1 MPCVLK
7 VSWLIVDG
15 LHVPEEEDGVIRSL
29 ASCWTCTSRAPLQAS
44 AQTELLCSWIPH
56 GPPSCKQGGHS
67 QLSQSSTAQSVKQK
81 QARAHVKPN
90 PNPLM
95 LTLCFFFF
103 FIQLFPALVWYPT
116 CLAAG
121 MSHFGH
127 SPRSLWALYFL
138 HTHTCTQTLNLTHQ
152 QQVFHDQGQPISS
165 AGSSWQPPFPQYHR
179 DYSQSA
185 DYIIPNS
192 FICKSD

>member
-56 GPPSCKQGGHS
+56 GPPSCKQGEHN

-103 FIQLFPALVWYPT
+103 YSTFSSSGVISHLSGSRNVPLPAASVCAHPHTVALKLWI
-116 CLAAG
+116 
-121 MSHFGH
+121 SH
-127 SPRSLWALYFL
+127 
-138 HTHTCTQTLNLTHQ
+138 
-152 QQVFHDQGQPISS
+152 ISS
-165 AGSSWQPPFPQYHR
+165 RFSTIRANPSLLPEAPGNHHSHSITGIIANLQIILFQILSSASW
-179 DYSQSA
+179 
-185 DYIIPNS
+185 IN
-192 FICKSD
+192 